1 MKLARKAAV
10 GAALTIIASIT
21 PLVVG
26 VGGAHAAADCRDK
39 PTNVASEINT
49 EGTGIVVTWQAPASC
64 EPDTYA
70 IYRKIVGAGPGT
82 TRIADVDGSTFEYT
96 DGNVVA
102 GTTYRYR
109 IRSNDIGPKSAK
121 TAPTMAEPPA
131 PVRAPAPPPP
141 PPPEEPPAPP
151 PPPTIEY
158 VPEPEPEIAE
168 QHDEDWS
175 CGPGGN
181 SDITWVHNNSG
192 NTVCQK
198 GHDNHLNDNVW
209 KRTEPNADKVD
220 PYWSQAQK
228 DLWED
233 NKTHNCAKNAYWTG
247 VHCAFYLQTFNY
259 DARDSREFT
268 EDVNGDEHYVD
279 FSQITSPY
287 DLCQKDTDCTVRY
300 CRYVRDTGTTK
311 APVCSGGSTFRTA
324 KWVAD
329 NGGTDQLKHVSW
341 L

>member
-10 GAALTIIASIT
+10 GAALTIVASIT

-39 PTNVASEINT
+39 PTHVASEINT

-70 IYRKIVGAGPGT
+70 IYRKNVGAGPGT
-82 TRIADVDGSTFEYT
+82 TRIAEVDGSTFEYT
-96 DGNVVA
+96 DENVVA

-121 TAPTMAEPPA
+121 TAPTMVEPPA

-141 PPPEEPPAPP
+141 PPEEEPPAPP

-158 VPEPEPEIAE
+158 VTEPEPEIAE
-168 QHDEDWS
+168 QHEAWS
-175 CGPGGN
+175 CGS
-181 SDITWVHNNSG
+181 SDTPWVHLDG
-192 NTVCQK
+192 DTVCQE
-198 GHDNHLNDNVW
+198 GHDNRLRDNVGFKTYYTDW
-209 KRTEPNADKVD
+209 P
-220 PYWSQAQK
+220 QHQK
-228 DLWED
+228 DFWQA
-233 NKTHNCAKNAYWTG
+233 NKDHNCAKNAYWTG
-247 VHCAFYLQTFNY
+247 AHCAFYLQTFNY
-259 DARDSREFT
+259 DTRNSRVFT
-268 EDVNGDEHYVD
+268 TDTNGNEHYVD
-279 FSQITSPY
+279 FSHITSPT
-287 DLCQKDTDCTVRY
+287 DLCQPNTDCTVRY
-300 CRYVRDTGTTK
+300 CFYMQNTGLTK
-311 APVCSGGSTFRTA
+311 APVCSAGSTYRLA
-324 KWVAD
+324 GWVVI